1 MHDQNQHFLASI
13 RNPCLQ
19 VICFSMLNW
28 VLLAISKDLH
38 AYMALF
44 KHCLHMIYKGNGTQ
58 LHLQQNCLYSYSY
71 KHMRE
76 LTSRFNPI
84 FFPAVHWPEY
94 QSNWEPFA
102 FCFAQRQHSWQ
113 HSIKPKCVTH
123 RSIEEIYRWHVL
135 THQGVK
141 NQVSSKKSKRNPKWF
156 FLEWFFWHWLWV
168 RWKMVKRQQKTA
180 FSPVLGK
187 PWPKLQTLACSCSHN
202 ELFWV
207 ASSSYR
213 VLRAP

>member
-1 MHDQNQHFLASI
+1 MHDQNQHFPASI

-19 VICFSMLNW
+19 VICFSILNW
-28 VLLAISKDLH
+28 VLPAISKDLH

-76 LTSRFNPI
+76 QTSRFNPS

-123 RSIEEIYRWHVL
+123 MSPSFLQEI
-135 THQGVK
+135 K
-141 NQVSSKKSKRNPKWF
+141 EKSKVVFLGVLFSDTGFESGEKW
-156 FLEWFFWHWLWV
+156 LTGN
-168 RWKMVKRQQKTA
+168 R
-180 FSPVLGK
+180 
-187 PWPKLQTLACSCSHN
+187 KLLCHQ
-202 ELFWV
+202 F
-207 ASSSYR
+207 
-213 VLRAP
+213 